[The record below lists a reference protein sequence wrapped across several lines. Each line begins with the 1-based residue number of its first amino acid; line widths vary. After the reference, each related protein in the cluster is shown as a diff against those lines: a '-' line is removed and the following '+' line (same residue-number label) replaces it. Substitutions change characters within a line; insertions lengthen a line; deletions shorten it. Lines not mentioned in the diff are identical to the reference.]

1 MSSSTRRQCIN
12 AICIFHSLV
21 NLSVWISSAANVR
34 MGVHISRGLQSI
46 SEYKG
51 MLTTFAFYE
60 ASPPPDMLAER
71 HPALFT
77 TARWNTM
84 HKSAFTRP
92 TAVKS
97 MITIRWFID
106 FAKIR
111 IYNRSMHS
119 LFLFDCEDSTN
130 IASKIWI
137 NLKRLLLDLMKSTTN
152 ISANFSMDM
161 DGIAVCSLY
170 KRTMIELWS
179 SLRLKI
185 DEIHVFYELF
195 E

>member
-21 NLSVWISSAANVR
+21 NLSVWISNAANVR

-111 IYNRSMHS
+111 IYNRSMH
-119 LFLFDCEDSTN
+119 LFQYYFFSIVKIVQISIENLDKFEEIVIGSYEIYYEYFCEFFYGHGWNCCMLF
-130 IASKIWI
+130 I
-137 NLKRLLLDLMKSTTN
+137 
-152 ISANFSMDM
+152 
-161 DGIAVCSLY
+161 
-170 KRTMIELWS
+170 
-179 SLRLKI
+179 
-185 DEIHVFYELF
+185 
-195 E
+195 